1 MDLLP
6 THGKDFYHNDGCGRM
21 HLNIKNH
28 EAHALAR
35 QLADAT
41 GKSLT
46 EVVTK
51 ALRDELDRALQA
63 PSMASVLMRV
73 SSDSAGRFK
82 HPYDQIEHGTM
93 LYDDLGLP
101 K

>member
-1 MDLLP
+1 
-6 THGKDFYHNDGCGRM
+6 M

-51 ALRDELDRALQA
+51 ALRDELERASKA
-63 PSMASVLMRV
+63 PSMASALMQI
-73 SSDSAGRFK
+73 SSDSAARFK
-82 HPYDQIEHGTM
+82 HPYDRIDHGDM